1 MDSKLENSST
11 KETQIFFLIHLF
23 LAILG
28 FLIYVISY
36 LFLQFYYSSPSL
48 IRQEFFIFILF
59 NSFESLVEIIISP
72 SLKKELII
80 YAFGIIKFYLI
91 IIYLNKCFTSRK
103 ISPYNSDFE
112 LDYKYFLLFIYII
125 ISFPFEKCF
134 ILSEKY
140 IFSSN
145 IIIIIL
151 VFFLFRYII
160 GKMGILFDYLKD
172 KKMTNSA
179 IPDIY
184 LPYMRAHYYYSN
196 FNKINSIFYLSLI
209 LAICYYS
216 LKILN
221 LFLEDWK
228 LILKFLSLFIKES
241 LYCSLIIACFI
252 FFYVLNKNQLN
263 KANRRK
269 EEGGEEENLAK
280 FTVIDVDIQQD
291 ESANLS
297 ERKRK
302 REKKS
307 KNNDND
313 DDENEDE
320 KEKNNKINENEES
333 ETLKEN

>member
-1 MDSKLENSST
+1 MDSKLEDSST
-11 KETQIFFLIHLF
+11 TETQIFFLIHLF
-23 LAILG
+23 LSIIG
-28 FLIYVISY
+28 FLIYIISY
-36 LFLQFYYSSPSL
+36 LCLHFYYSAPSL
-48 IRQEFFIFILF
+48 IRQEFFIFVLF
-59 NSFESLVEIIISP
+59 NSFESLVEIILSQ
-72 SLKKELII
+72 SMKKELII
-80 YAFGIIKFYLI
+80 YAFGIIKFYSI
-91 IIYLNKCFTSRK
+91 ITYLNKCFTSRK
-103 ISPYNSDFE
+103 ISPYSSDFE
-112 LDYKYFLLFIYII
+112 LDYKYVILFIFIM
-125 ISFPFEKCF
+125 ISFPFEQCF
-134 ILSEKY
+134 DLSEKY

-145 IIIIIL
+145 LIIIIL
-151 VFFLFRYII
+151 VFFLFRYIN

-184 LPYMRAHYYYSN
+184 LPYMRAHYYYTN

-209 LAICYYS
+209 FAICYYA
-216 LKILN
+216 LKILC
-221 LFLEDWK
+221 LFLEDYK

-241 LYCSLIIACFI
+241 FYCSLIIACFI

-263 KANRRK
+263 KSNRRK

-291 ESANLS
+291 ESSNLS

-302 REKKS
+302 REKS
-307 KNNDND
+307 KNNE
-313 DDENEDE
+313 DDENENE

>member
-1 MDSKLENSST
+1 M
-11 KETQIFFLIHLF
+11 
-23 LAILG
+23 G
-28 FLIYVISY
+28 
-36 LFLQFYYSSPSL
+36 
-48 IRQEFFIFILF
+48 
-59 NSFESLVEIIISP
+59 
-72 SLKKELII
+72 
-80 YAFGIIKFYLI
+80 
-91 IIYLNKCFTSRK
+91 
-103 ISPYNSDFE
+103 
-112 LDYKYFLLFIYII
+112 LL
-125 ISFPFEKCF
+125 
-134 ILSEKY
+134 L
-140 IFSSN
+140 
-145 IIIIIL
+145 
-151 VFFLFRYII
+151 
-160 GKMGILFDYLKD
+160 DYLKD

-291 ESANLS
+291 ENSNLT

-307 KNNDND
+307 KTKDNE
-313 DDENEDE
+313 ENEDE
-320 KEKNNKINENEES
+320 KDKSNEINENEES
-333 ETLKEN
+333 EALKEN